1 MRARRL
7 AAWCAAA
14 LAAAA
19 VAVCAVDAARDRAD
33 LDAAARMI
41 DDARAALSRRAP
53 GDAIDALRGAGGRL
67 GAFEARPA
75 WRHAWTSV
83 AASAR
88 EPALRAALERS
99 VREAAAALDARSA
112 FLARLKQAFE
122 RIERS
127 VTLEE
132 LDAVDGE
139 LEALA
144 ADAGADAEA
153 LAPVREAS
161 ARARAAY
168 ERDVARNREALSAL
182 GAALDRAT
190 TPAELRAVMDA
201 VLPARARGSDAGVL
215 RAVTGRAA
223 VAHDRML
230 RERLDAAER
239 EAAGLLDAAQ
249 ADALAARLERDADL
263 ARPGHPSVGE
273 RARDVRG
280 ALRARA
286 DSLASWESRLRAAVT
301 AIERADWS
309 AAHAAARDLRANV
322 EAWDRAAPGVAGLV
336 APAVARV
343 DAAVDRGRYD
353 ALLRAPCLRLA
364 REYLDG
370 APAHPRRM
378 ADAVRAWLAAA
389 ETAPLRVELE
399 SVRWAATGAPVPGR
413 TLEDRPDA
421 RLDLRV
427 EGSPGAQASFE
438 DVVEGS
444 VSRPAQPVA
453 CEWRA
458 ADGMPVR
465 LGVRITIDLRDA
477 IAADPVAIG
486 ALAAPADALAAR
498 RALVLEARDPAWSGR
513 PHEVTLRVGYAGV
526 PALPPASAPISSP
539 P

>member
-41 DDARAALSRRAP
+41 GDARAALSRRAP
-53 GDAIDALRGAGGRL
+53 GDAIDALRGAGERL
-67 GAFEARPA
+67 GAYEARPA
-75 WRHAWTSV
+75 WRHAWTSI

-88 EPALRAALERS
+88 EPALRTSLERA

-112 FLARLKQAFE
+112 FLARLRKAFE
-122 RIERS
+122 RVERS

-132 LDAVDGE
+132 LDAADRE

-144 ADAGADAEA
+144 ADAWADPAA
-153 LAPVREAS
+153 LAPVRESS
-161 ARARAAY
+161 ARARDAY
-168 ERDVARNREALSAL
+168 ERDEARNREALAAL

-215 RAVTGRAA
+215 RAITGRAA

-239 EAAGLLDAAQ
+239 EGSGLLDAAR
-249 ADALAARLERDADL
+249 AEALAARIERDSDL
-263 ARPGHPSVGE
+263 VRPGHPSVGD
-273 RARDVRG
+273 RARSVG
-280 ALRARA
+280 AALRGRA
-286 DSLASWESRLRAAVT
+286 DALGAWESCLRAAVA
-301 AIERADWS
+301 AIERADWR
-309 AAHAAARDLRANV
+309 AAHAAARELRANV
-322 EAWDRAAPGVAGLV
+322 DAWDRAAPGVTGLV
-336 APAVARV
+336 APAAARV

-364 REYLDG
+364 REYLEG

-378 ADAVRAWLAAA
+378 ADAVRAWIAAA
-389 ETAPLRVELE
+389 EAAPLRVELE
-399 SVRWAATGAPVPGR
+399 SIRWAATGAPAPGR

-421 RLDLRV
+421 RVDLRV
-427 EGSPGAQASFE
+427 EEAPGADASFV
-438 DVVEGS
+438 DVVEGA

-458 ADGMPVR
+458 AEGTPVR

-486 ALAAPADALAAR
+486 AMAAPADALAAR
-498 RALVLEARDPAWSGR
+498 GTLLLEARDPAWGGR

-526 PALPPASAPISSP
+526 PALPPASAPISSAP
-539 P
+539 